1 MNIIGRDYVLRGS
14 NIVFSLAFR
23 LFVAQRNKHVNPGMN
38 SNLHANN
45 KRCSARSHDYKGY
58 VGAERTR
65 SHVTMINIL

>member
-1 MNIIGRDYVLRGS
+1 MNIIGRHYVLRGS
-14 NIVFSLAFR
+14 RIVFSLAFR
-23 LFVAQRNKHVNPGMN
+23 LFVAQRNKHVNPGTN

-45 KRCSARSHDYKGY
+45 KPMQCSHDYKGY